1 MNKNILILA
10 ELVSKYPDMEVIA
23 MVDSNVVLD
32 DEYTRWI
39 GSIGGV
45 RLEEYYWRDERIYF
59 KSADEEDL
67 KEDYLNDIF
76 YENENSTD
84 EELEKLG
91 DEYLDSVKWTKAI
104 VVNIDTY

>member
-59 KSADEEDL
+59 KSADKEDL

-76 YENENSTD
+76 YENENLDRKSTR
-84 EELEKLG
+84 LN
-91 DEYLDSVKWTKAI
+91 SSHA
-104 VVNIDTY
+104 NIDTY

>member
-1 MNKNILILA
+1 MDKNILILA
-10 ELVSKYPDMEVIA
+10 ELVSKYPDVEVIA
-23 MVDSNVVLD
+23 MVDSDVVLD
-32 DEYTRWI
+32 DEYARWI
-39 GSIGGV
+39 GSIGDV